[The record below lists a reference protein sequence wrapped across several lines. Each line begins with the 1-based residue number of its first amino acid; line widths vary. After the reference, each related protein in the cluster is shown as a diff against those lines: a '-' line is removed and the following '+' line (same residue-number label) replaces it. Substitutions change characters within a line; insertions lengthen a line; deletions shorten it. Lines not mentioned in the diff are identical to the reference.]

1 MKTTDQA
8 ITTQSNL
15 AIQRLTALWAF
26 SESALGGVLHALQ
39 VPFTGLIVG
48 GFAIIIL
55 TLIAW
60 FAQGDLKKIF
70 TSLLIVLIIKA
81 TVSPYTPL
89 PAYIAVSFQGLMAFL
104 LFRLMGIN
112 YISILLLSVITLF
125 ESALQKLL
133 ILTFFFGQSIWTA
146 ADKIV
151 GSIAGQLKMQT
162 NNGSLLIIGVYLLI
176 HFITG
181 ILLSF
186 FIYRLVKTISTR
198 KISEEMPA
206 ITGISPELMIK
217 KKKRKN
223 RGAIIMIGLL
233 IVISVIL
240 FVFARDTK
248 QGLTAVARS
257 VAWTL
262 LAMLSWYSL
271 SPYLLKGIRKFLSKK
286 ESTVANHVS
295 DILAVFPV
303 LNQLVFAAWKKSAE
317 QKNIRRLP
325 FFISTIINWTLI
337 SPGIENNNPTRK

>member
-112 YISILLLSVITLF
+112 YISILLLSVI
-125 ESALQKLL
+125 
-133 ILTFFFGQSIWTA
+133 
-146 ADKIV
+146 
-151 GSIAGQLKMQT
+151 
-162 NNGSLLIIGVYLLI
+162 
-176 HFITG
+176 
-181 ILLSF
+181 
-186 FIYRLVKTISTR
+186 
-198 KISEEMPA
+198 
-206 ITGISPELMIK
+206 
-217 KKKRKN
+217 
-223 RGAIIMIGLL
+223 
-233 IVISVIL
+233 
-240 FVFARDTK
+240 
-248 QGLTAVARS
+248 
-257 VAWTL
+257 
-262 LAMLSWYSL
+262 
-271 SPYLLKGIRKFLSKK
+271 
-286 ESTVANHVS
+286 
-295 DILAVFPV
+295 
-303 LNQLVFAAWKKSAE
+303 
-317 QKNIRRLP
+317 
-325 FFISTIINWTLI
+325 
-337 SPGIENNNPTRK
+337 